1 MKDKQLDLF
10 IAEVVDVTDHTET
23 KTCAYCREVLPA
35 TPEYFS
41 SNVAYNGKIYLK
53 NSCRACRSKTHSVV
67 HYLRKTSP
75 PPSKSCDCCGQSF
88 KGMSTRDIH
97 LDHCKETDTFRG
109 WLCKNCNV
117 GLGML
122 GDDIKGL
129 ELALAYLNKHKDR
142 LDNG

>member
-1 MKDKQLDLF
+1 MKDNQLDLF

-41 SNVAYNGKIYLK
+41 SNVAYNGKTYLK

-88 KGMSTRDIH
+88 KGMSTRDVH